1 MYKAALDII
10 LLIHNSISTHALVHF
25 LSDDTIVIVPLKRVT
40 QVDNEVLKE
49 GVNCL
54 VKWTDG
60 VQYEATVKAIGS
72 AEKMQSIQD
81 KMMLSG
87 SDESDR
93 DEDDAERKATQGK
106 ETAIVVVEEDDV
118 ATEQALPLLA
128 TPGLSCTDASFKA
141 TVLEKATCS
150 YSEASIGLYNSRSPV
165 ALAPCGLYKIF
176 EVACGINPK
185 QFTGYNKSRRRMMAG
200 ESTFPCARNEKDTT
214 IGQASPPILQALGLL
229 LEAINPDPMIFDK
242 WRRQQPT
249 QHGCSSVPTLR
260 HHECHILLDPEF
272 PSVRCPCCSTFR
284 SILHTGIWKEK
295 LNGCTSN
302 SDKVNYRFL
311 TVRELTDTIQRLQ
324 HKYRTLQKS
333 AERLKENVLRATEE
347 NGVTLDE
354 EWNCRGG
361 NVEIAEATCKPL
373 PKRRC
378 RSQQNTVVYNE
389 NQSAIDLGS
398 CNDFILMKA
407 LLYVVNEE
415 ATRFLFFKSS
425 RPKQI
430 AQGLAEWIHEHP
442 NSASAF
448 EKAVVESFLNCIPF
462 SSSSPYKKKTRTQM
476 WGKYHT
482 LRTSIAYVEDW
493 KAFLHT
499 SQVSYN
505 PIFCQCVGYF
515 IFKDLVKAQLA
526 VHSSKFYVTKHY

>member
-93 DEDDAERKATQGK
+93 DEDDAERKATQGCCK
-106 ETAIVVVEEDDV
+106 KKNESCSTKKIAEAYRMNQELMK
-118 ATEQALPLLA
+118 QALPLLA

-185 QFTGYNKSRRRMMAG
+185 QFTGYNKSRRQILNPAIIQGIRY
-200 ESTFPCARNEKDTT
+200 TT

-354 EWNCRGG
+354 ES
-361 NVEIAEATCKPL
+361 AAAYEAL
-373 PKRRC
+373 
-378 RSQQNTVVYNE
+378 
-389 NQSAIDLGS
+389 
-398 CNDFILMKA
+398 
-407 LLYVVNEE
+407 
-415 ATRFLFFKSS
+415 
-425 RPKQI
+425 
-430 AQGLAEWIHEHP
+430 
-442 NSASAF
+442 
-448 EKAVVESFLNCIPF
+448 
-462 SSSSPYKKKTRTQM
+462 
-476 WGKYHT
+476 
-482 LRTSIAYVEDW
+482 
-493 KAFLHT
+493 
-499 SQVSYN
+499 
-505 PIFCQCVGYF
+505 
-515 IFKDLVKAQLA
+515 
-526 VHSSKFYVTKHY
+526 